1 MFNLF
6 KKKNKF
12 KPKRIKYSFT
22 CSDYEITTLVNTLS
36 ASIKMLLDAIENEN
50 NKSVLTDLI
59 NQKYALMEIVARLG
73 YGLYI
78 DEINKRKS
86 VSIEIENIMSN
97 RKLKESITI
106 DSPNSKEIVVDKVV
120 NSGSILWLRT

>member
-120 NSGSILWLRT
+120 NSGSIL